1 MKEPTAEQIVRFFM
15 NTLPATSGHAYKM
28 IVDKEKQTRTSEQN
42 RKMWAM
48 LTEISVQATLRD
60 QRWTPEQWK
69 AIFMQELGY
78 KVEVLPTLDEKS
90 WFPCGHQSS
99 KMSTSQMAELIE
111 LMYAEGT
118 QRGVKFA
125 DDVADH
131 AR

>member
-1 MKEPTAEQIVRFFM
+1 MSPPF
-15 NTLPATSGHAYKM
+15 TSDHAYKM
-28 IVDKEKQTRTSEQN
+28 IVRKEEEERRSSEQN
-42 RKMWAM
+42 RKLWAM
-48 LTEISVQATLRD
+48 LGEIAEQTTLRD

-78 KVEVLPTLDEKS
+78 KVEVLPTLDGKT

-99 KMSTSQMAELIE
+99 KMTKAQMAELIE

-118 QRGVKFA
+118 MRGVKFA

>member
-1 MKEPTAEQIVRFFM
+1 MTTPF
-15 NTLPATSGHAYKM
+15 TSEHAYKM
-28 IVDKEKQTRTSEQN
+28 IVDKEKQTRSSEQN

-48 LTEISVQATLRD
+48 LTEISEQATLRD
-60 QRWTPEQWK
+60 QQWTPEQWK

-90 WFPCGHQSS
+90 WLPCGHQSS
-99 KMSTSQMAELIE
+99 KMTTAAMAELIE

-118 QRGVKFA
+118 MRGVKFA
-125 DDVADH
+125 DDVANH

>member
-1 MKEPTAEQIVRFFM
+1 MI
-15 NTLPATSGHAYKM
+15 LPITSSHAYRA
-28 IVDKEKQTRTSEQN
+28 IVNEEKQTRTSEQN

-48 LTEISVQATLRD
+48 LTEISEQATLRD

-78 KVEVLPTLDEKS
+78 KVEVLPTLDGKS
-90 WFPCGHQSS
+90 WFPWGHQTS
-99 KMSTSQMAELIE
+99 KMTTAAMAELIE

>member
-1 MKEPTAEQIVRFFM
+1 MTAPF
-15 NTLPATSGHAYKM
+15 TSEHAYKM

-48 LTEISVQATLRD
+48 LTEISEQATLRE
-60 QRWTPEQWK
+60 QQWTPEQWK

-78 KVEVLPTLDEKS
+78 KVEVLPTLDGKS
-90 WFPCGHQSS
+90 WFPWGHQTS
-99 KMSTSQMAELIE
+99 KMTTAAMAELIE

-118 QRGVKFA
+118 MRGVKFA

>member
-1 MKEPTAEQIVRFFM
+1 MSTPPTFTAS
-15 NTLPATSGHAYKM
+15 NAYKM

-48 LTEISVQATLRD
+48 LGEISEQATLRD
-60 QRWTPEQWK
+60 QQWTPEQWK

>member
-1 MKEPTAEQIVRFFM
+1 MSTPPTFTAS
-15 NTLPATSGHAYKM
+15 NAYKM

-48 LTEISVQATLRD
+48 LGEISEQATLRD
-60 QRWTPEQWK
+60 QQWTPEQWK

-99 KMSTSQMAELIE
+99 KMTTAAMAELIE

-118 QRGVKFA
+118 MRGVKFA
-125 DDVADH
+125 DDVANH